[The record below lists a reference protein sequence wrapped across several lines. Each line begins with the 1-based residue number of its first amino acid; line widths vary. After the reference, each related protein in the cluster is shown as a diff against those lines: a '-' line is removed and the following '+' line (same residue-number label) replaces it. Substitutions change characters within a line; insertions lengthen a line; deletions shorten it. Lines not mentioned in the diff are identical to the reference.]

1 MEGER
6 LQENRPQGFLKGLL
20 LGALILAALG
30 LGVSLFG
37 PGGAGGERGSS
48 PAAGPALPSAA
59 CLPRKLRPGRP
70 PESPKTHLALR
81 SNYAGA
87 S

>member
-37 PGGAGGERGSS
+37 PGGAGGGRGSD
-48 PAAGPALPSAA
+48 PAAGPAMTGGGAP
-59 CLPRKLRPGRP
+59 PRKEPAGGEAGGAELRG
-70 PESPKTHLALR
+70 L
-81 SNYAGA
+81 
-87 S
+87 